1 MNLIDQAV
9 DILKLASNIV
19 GLTHD
24 IKIDSFIYKHLLEDD
39 VDETKDIY
47 VIKGSID
54 DPITISKILITFEKI
69 QKQFETIAYIDR
81 SYYYEG
87 LTQENNSTWTVHW
100 GS

>member
-1 MNLIDQAV
+1 MNLIDQTV
-9 DILKLASNIV
+9 DILRLASNII

-24 IKIDSFIYKHLLEDD
+24 IIIDSFIYKHLLEDD

-54 DPITISKILITFEKI
+54 DPITLSKILKTFEKI
-69 QKQFETIAYIDR
+69 QNQFETIAYIDR

-87 LTQENNSTWTVHW
+87 LTQGNNNMWTVDW